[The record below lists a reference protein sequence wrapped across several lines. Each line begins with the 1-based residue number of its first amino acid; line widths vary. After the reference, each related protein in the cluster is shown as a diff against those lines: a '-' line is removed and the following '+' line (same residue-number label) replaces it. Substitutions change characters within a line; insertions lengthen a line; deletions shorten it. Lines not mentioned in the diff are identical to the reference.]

1 MDIKRDELYER
12 QEELIKKGVELIN
25 ELSKGLWIAKVDVN
39 LLKEQDI
46 NARIMQD
53 DKFKQLVMNIKK
65 RGMVES
71 IPFCVYTDKIE
82 IVSGHHRVKASK
94 EAGLKIIP
102 VLLDITGLNKSQ
114 IVAKQLA
121 HNAIAGEDDKDVL
134 KQLTQLITDVDDMI
148 ESAVDKEFFEK
159 EMNEIDK
166 ITSLSLDFEF
176 KTIQFTFLP
185 HQIKDLNKLI
195 ENIEKADVEYV
206 ANIEQFKDFI
216 NAIEKTQ
223 KFQDIKS
230 VGTAIH
236 FMIKD
241 TNEKYDGIEE
251 DNIEWVSISKA
262 IGTTLIPK
270 SSIDIIK
277 KAIEKMQ
284 KNGIINEKNKW
295 QFIEY
300 MAAEYMAE

>member
-71 IPFCVYTDKIE
+71 LPFCVYTDKIE

-121 HNAIAGEDDKDVL
+121 HNAISGIDDKDVL

-166 ITSLSLDFEF
+166 MTSLSLDFEF

-195 ENIEKADVEYV
+195 YNIEKADVEYV

-236 FMIKD
+236 FMVKD